1 MLLVLRME
9 LGYSQPKVAELD
21 SLLAAEDAEKDIRKL
36 RESVTA
42 YELALQRQAELQL
55 QQRLSEEQASLSRQR
70 QH

>member
-1 MLLVLRME
+1 ME

-55 QQRLSEEQASLSRQR
+55 QQQRLSEEQASLSRQR